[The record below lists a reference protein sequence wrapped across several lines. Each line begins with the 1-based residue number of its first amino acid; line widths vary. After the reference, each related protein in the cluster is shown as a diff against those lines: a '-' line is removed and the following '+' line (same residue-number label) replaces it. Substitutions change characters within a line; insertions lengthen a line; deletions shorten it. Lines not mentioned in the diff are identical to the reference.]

1 MCEDIKEVIDKI
13 LKEPIAKHM
22 LDSGG
27 AYGYLF
33 EKNQSEGYL
42 QGLVPVEE
50 YTDEEL
56 KERTLDVTIPVYD
69 FLTYNLERDEDAIA
83 KEQQI
88 MKKLEKLDIN
98 PYHIFEVEEI
108 IKEKFQEGMMPIDYI
123 NTYNF
128 EEYISQTIQFC
139 PFMSD
144 DEDYII
150 LQVHNGCDVRG
161 GYTEPKV
168 FKVKDM
174 MYFISGLN
182 DRRCE
187 CDCGLNDYWIFGS
200 DDATDGGG
208 SYVLPDE
215 IYKRTYVDDDGL
227 VRCVDCDSVVKG
239 GFVEW

>member
-1 MCEDIKEVIDKI
+1 MCEDIEEVIDKI

-27 AYGYLF
+27 AYGYRF
-33 EKNQSEGYL
+33 EKNQSEGYPK
-42 QGLVPVEE
+42 GMIPVEE
-50 YTDEEL
+50 YTD
-56 KERTLDVTIPVYD
+56 KDSQERTLDVTIPVYD
-69 FLTYNLERDEDAIA
+69 LLTYNLERDEDAIA
-83 KEQQI
+83 KEQQL

-98 PYHIFEVEEI
+98 PYHIFEVVEVV
-108 IKEKFQEGMMPIDYI
+108 KEKFQEGMMAIDYI

-150 LQVHNGCDVRG
+150 LQVHNGCDVRS

-168 FKVKDM
+168 FKVNDL

-187 CDCGLNDYWIFGS
+187 CDCGLNDYWILGS
-200 DDATDGGG
+200 DDATDGSGD
-208 SYVLPDE
+208 YVYPDE

-227 VRCVDCDSVVKG
+227 VRCVDCDGVVKG